1 MSPKPNAVTPI
12 TRNPNPKAADHVEPT
27 KPAEVVETS
36 KPAASP
42 EPEAP
47 ASGVSATSTTATTTD
62 AHEAATA
69 VSKGKK
75 PLTILV
81 DDKLWKQLRL
91 LSSVEGKT
99 LSAIFL
105 ESVSR
110 DVPGRLKAAL
120 AAIQADTE

>member
-1 MSPKPNAVTPI
+1 MSPKPNPVTPI
-12 TRNPNPKAADHVEPT
+12 NRNPNPKAAETVEPT
-27 KPAEVVETS
+27 KAAEVVETP
-36 KPAASP
+36 KQAASH

-47 ASGVSATSTTATTTD
+47 ASGVSATSATTD
-62 AHEAATA
+62 ATDAHPS
-69 VSKGKK
+69 VPKGKK
-75 PLTILV
+75 PLTILI

-110 DVPGRLKAAL
+110 DVPGRLRAAL
-120 AAIQADTE
+120 AAIQADIE

>member
-1 MSPKPNAVTPI
+1 MSPKPNPVTPI
-12 TRNPNPKAADHVEPT
+12 NRNPNTKPAETVEPT
-27 KPAEVVETS
+27 KAAEVVETS

-47 ASGVSATSTTATTTD
+47 ASGVSPANTASTTTD

-69 VSKGKK
+69 VPKGKK